1 MAKKKQTRIELV
13 DGLLDELVDGCE
25 TAEDL
30 LGEDGVVKQLAARL
44 LERMLESEMTD
55 HLGYKKHN
63 PAGRNSGNSRNGKG
77 GKTLKVD
84 SGDVSI
90 QVPRDR
96 NGDFEP
102 QVVRKGQRRLKG
114 FDDKVISL
122 YARGLTNREIQGH
135 LQEIYGVEVSPELIS
150 RVTDAVQEEVKAWQ
164 GRPIDEVYP
173 IVYLD
178 AIFVKTRENGT
189 VSNRA
194 IYLVLGINL
203 EGEKEL
209 LGLWVCRTEG
219 AKFWLSVLT
228 ELQNRGLKDIFIACV
243 DGLEGFP
250 EAIQTVFPQTQVQL
264 CIVHL
269 VRNALRFVSYKDR
282 RQVAADLKTIYKA
295 TTVEEAET
303 NLEAFEQK
311 WAQNYPT
318 ISKSWRKNWE
328 HIITFFAYPAEI
340 RKVIYTTNAIES
352 LNRSLR
358 KIIKNRG
365 AFPSDEAAIKLMYLA
380 LRNIAK
386 KWTRPIHNWQGAL
399 NRFAIV
405 FEDRVPLP

>member
-30 LGEDGVVKQLAARL
+30 LGEDGVVKQLTARL

-55 HLGYKKHN
+55 HLGYEKHN

-96 NGDFEP
+96 NSDFEP

-178 AIFVKTRENGT
+178 AVFVKTRENGT

-250 EAIQTVFPQTQVQL
+250 EAITNGIPQNPSTAVHCPPGAKRPSL
-264 CIVHL
+264 CL
-269 VRNALRFVSYKDR
+269 V
-282 RQVAADLKTIYKA
+282 
-295 TTVEEAET
+295 
-303 NLEAFEQK
+303 
-311 WAQNYPT
+311 
-318 ISKSWRKNWE
+318 
-328 HIITFFAYPAEI
+328 
-340 RKVIYTTNAIES
+340 
-352 LNRSLR
+352 
-358 KIIKNRG
+358 
-365 AFPSDEAAIKLMYLA
+365 
-380 LRNIAK
+380 
-386 KWTRPIHNWQGAL
+386 
-399 NRFAIV
+399 
-405 FEDRVPLP
+405 

>member
-30 LGEDGVVKQLAARL
+30 LGEDGVVKQLTARL

-55 HLGYKKHN
+55 HLGYEKHN

-178 AIFVKTRENGT
+178 AVFVKTRENGT

-250 EAIQTVFPQTQVQL
+250 EAINGIPQNPSTAVHCPPGAKRPSL
-264 CIVHL
+264 CL
-269 VRNALRFVSYKDR
+269 V
-282 RQVAADLKTIYKA
+282 
-295 TTVEEAET
+295 
-303 NLEAFEQK
+303 
-311 WAQNYPT
+311 
-318 ISKSWRKNWE
+318 
-328 HIITFFAYPAEI
+328 
-340 RKVIYTTNAIES
+340 
-352 LNRSLR
+352 
-358 KIIKNRG
+358 
-365 AFPSDEAAIKLMYLA
+365 
-380 LRNIAK
+380 
-386 KWTRPIHNWQGAL
+386 
-399 NRFAIV
+399 
-405 FEDRVPLP
+405 

>member
-30 LGEDGVVKQLAARL
+30 LGEDGVVKQLTARL
-44 LERMLESEMTD
+44 LERMLESEVTD
-55 HLGYKKHN
+55 HLGHEKHN

-250 EAIQTVFPQTQVQL
+250 EAITVFPKTQVQL

>member
-30 LGEDGVVKQLAARL
+30 LGEDGVVKQLTARL

-55 HLGYKKHN
+55 HLGYEKHN

-178 AIFVKTRENGT
+178 AVFVKTRENGT

-250 EAIQTVFPQTQVQL
+250 VAIQTVFPKTQVQL

-399 NRFAIV
+399 NRFAIM